1 MKKLV
6 GSIALLA
13 LSIPFA
19 AQAADLPPAPAPS
32 YKTPV
37 VVPEVWTWT
46 GCYVGLHAGGAWS
59 NVQITDVGN
68 AAGLAFDTGFPG
80 TTFSPGNN
88 AAFFGGGQ
96 AGCQY
101 QAGWF
106 VGGLEG
112 DLGWM
117 DLNQSALEPGNFF
130 GTTVGINSGLYGD
143 ITGRLGVAAGPTLFY
158 AKGGWAWYN
167 GTENFSTTPAS
178 GFISNSNVSTF
189 NGWVAGAGIEYR
201 FAPNWTA
208 KVEYLHYAF
217 NSQTFNVTAA
227 GVAGG
232 PFPYTIQPTVDSV
245 KVGVNYLFNWGGPV
259 SARY

>member
-1 MKKLV
+1 MKKLL

-13 LSIPFA
+13 LSIPLA
-19 AQAADLPPAPAPS
+19 HAADLPPAPAPA

-37 VVPEVWTWT
+37 IVPEVWTWT
-46 GCYVGLHAGGAWS
+46 GCYIGLHAGGAWS
-59 NVQITDVGN
+59 NLQITDVGN
-68 AAGLAFDTGFPG
+68 GTGLAFDTGVPG
-80 TTFSPGNN
+80 TTFNSNN
-88 AAFFGGGQ
+88 GSFFGGGQ

-106 VGGLEG
+106 VGGIEG

-117 DLNQSALEPGNFF
+117 GLNQSVAEPGNFY

-178 GFISNSNVSTF
+178 LYVSNSDVSTF
-189 NGWVAGAGIEYR
+189 NGWVAGAGVEYR
-201 FAPNWTA
+201 FAPNWSA
-208 KVEYLHYAF
+208 KLEYLHYAF
-217 NSQTFNVTAA
+217 GAQTFNVTTS
-227 GVAGG
+227 GLGI
-232 PFPYTIQPTVDSV
+232 FPYTIQPTVDSV
-245 KVGVNYLFNWGGPV
+245 KLGVNYQFNWGGPV